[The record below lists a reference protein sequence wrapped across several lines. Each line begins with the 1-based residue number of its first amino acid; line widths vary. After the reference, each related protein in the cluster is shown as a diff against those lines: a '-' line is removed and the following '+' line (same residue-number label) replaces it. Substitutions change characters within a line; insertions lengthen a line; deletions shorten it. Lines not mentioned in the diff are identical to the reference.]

1 VNALNDIRAVFE
13 KKDSAVYI
21 SHLDLNRCMQRAFRR
36 SKLPVWYTEGFNPHV
51 YVMFALALSLG
62 FESSCEI
69 MDFTLTEDIPYEQI
83 KNSLNSVLPDGIRI
97 ISVSAPK
104 LKHTE
109 IAFADFKIKIFND
122 NPVNLRE
129 KFIEFVSQE
138 KIIVLKRNKK
148 KQMIETDIKPVINVL
163 DSSAKDEYLEIMLR
177 LPAGTQKNYNPTLLT
192 DVFCKYADI
201 PSNAVRIERERII
214 CSDGKDFS

>member
-1 VNALNDIRAVFE
+1 MNDIRAVFE

-62 FESSCEI
+62 FESRCEI

-97 ISVSAPK
+97 ISVSAPQ

-109 IAFADFKIKIFND
+109 IAFSDFRIKIYDD
-122 NPVNLRE
+122 NPVSLMDRFND
-129 KFIEFVSQE
+129 FISQE

-163 DSSAKDEYLEIMLR
+163 DLSAENKWLEIMLR
-177 LPAGTQKNYNPTLLT
+177 LPAGTQKNYNPSLLT
-192 DVFCKYADI
+192 DAFCTYADI
-201 PSNAVRIERERII
+201 PSDSVRIGRERII
-214 CSDGKDFS
+214 CSNGKDFS